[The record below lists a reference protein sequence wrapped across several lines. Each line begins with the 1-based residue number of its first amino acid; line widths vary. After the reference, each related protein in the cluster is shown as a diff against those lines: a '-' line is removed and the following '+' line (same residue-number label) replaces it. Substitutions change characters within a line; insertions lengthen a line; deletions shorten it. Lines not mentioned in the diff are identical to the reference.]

1 MLSAQ
6 CPMGQ
11 MSADKCPGTKQRS
24 RGGAETR
31 RREVPVIFLRVSASP
46 RENRVAASNGRI
58 SAPDAQPTMNVTRT
72 ASAAFT
78 AEFESEEELREEQR
92 TNLSMGGLRLTTSEI
107 VALNATL
114 LVTLRGPW
122 GGESF
127 ARATVVAILPE
138 GIALVIDGNPDEHVA
153 RLMARPAD
161 DSSDDT
167 IEKRQNIWDRVRAL
181 SQMEKI
187 LLAIKADRTERALLL
202 QDNDPRV
209 LLSLLRNPRLTV
221 DEVARLAKSSFLN
234 FQIADVIIK
243 TTQWMSNLDVRL
255 GLIHNPK
262 TPPAYAL
269 RILPTLPESE
279 VRSIAR
285 AGSNM
290 QLKTA
295 ALRQL
300 QGR

>member
-1 MLSAQ
+1 
-6 CPMGQ
+6 
-11 MSADKCPGTKQRS
+11 TT
-24 RGGAETR
+24 AET
-31 RREVPVIFLRVSASP
+31 
-46 RENRVAASNGRI
+46 
-58 SAPDAQPTMNVTRT
+58 
-72 ASAAFT
+72 
-78 AEFESEEELREEQR
+78 
-92 TNLSMGGLRLTTSEI
+92 

-127 ARATVVAILPE
+127 TRATVVAILPE
-138 GIALVIDGNPDEHVA
+138 GIALSIDGKPDEHVA
-153 RLMARPAD
+153 RLMARPVTE
-161 DSSDDT
+161 DSSDET
-167 IEKRQNIWDRVRAL
+167 LEKKQNIWDRVRAL

-187 LLAIKADRTERALLL
+187 LLAVKADRTERALLL

-209 LLSLLRNPRLTV
+209 LLSILRNPRLTV

-243 TTQWMSNLDVRL
+243 TTQWMSSLDVRL
-255 GLIHNPK
+255 GLIHNAK